1 MAEVSYDYPSSD
13 FPYGV
18 KPGMLFRQVQ
28 ESGITLAP
36 TKVTTTGGSFGEGL
50 DQVRIWFP
58 DTLDAG
64 DQLILDEIVAEHRP
78 SYDDPVMIRDLR
90 LLVLERDGSFV
101 YTGNGDL
108 VVLGE
113 L

>member
-1 MAEVSYDYPSSD
+1 MAETSYDYPSSD

-18 KPGMLFRQVQ
+18 KPGMLFRQIE

-36 TKVTTTGGSFGEGL
+36 IKVTTTGGSFGEGL
-50 DQVRIWFP
+50 DQVRVWFP
-58 DTLDAG
+58 DPLDTG
-64 DQLILDEIVAEHRP
+64 DQATLDEIVAEHRP
-78 SYDDPVMIRDLR
+78 SYDDPITVRDLR
-90 LLVLERDGSFV
+90 RLVLEGDGSFV